1 MIFWEKRKAVTA
13 LYEKKTRA
21 ICDRYQLTQM
31 EYDILMFL
39 YNNPTYTTATDIVS
53 IRRLTKSHVSSAL
66 KMLEDKGYIR
76 RFYEDNNRKT
86 AHIEVLKLAEEIL
99 QDGYNMQMD
108 FFDTVF
114 LGFSEE
120 ERKFCTMK
128 KIISALICILFIK
141 PSSTV
146 TIVP

>member
-1 MIFWEKRKAVTA
+1 MIFWEKRKAVSA

-53 IRRLTKSHVSSAL
+53 IRRLTKSHVSSTL

-76 RFYEDNNRKT
+76 RFYEANNSKT
-86 AHIEVLKLAEEIL
+86 AHIEVLELAEGIL
-99 QDGYNMQMD
+99 QEGYNVQID

-114 LGFSEE
+114 FGFSEE
-120 ERKFCTMK
+120 ERNQYRTLLDRIYENVEKG
-128 KIISALICILFIK
+128 LEE
-141 PSSTV
+141 V
-146 TIVP
+146 

>member
-39 YNNPTYTTATDIVS
+39 HNNPNYTTATDIAS

-76 RFYEDNNRKT
+76 RYYELNNRKT
-86 AHIEVLKLAEEIL
+86 VHIEVLELAKGIIQE
-99 QDGYNMQMD
+99 GYNVQKD
-108 FFDTVF
+108 FFDTIF
-114 LGFSEE
+114 FGFSEE
-120 ERKFCTMK
+120 ERNQYRTLLDRIYENVEKG
-128 KIISALICILFIK
+128 LEE
-141 PSSTV
+141 V
-146 TIVP
+146 

>member
-76 RFYEDNNRKT
+76 RFYEENNSKT
-86 AHIEVLKLAEEIL
+86 AHIEVLKLAEGIL

-114 LGFSEE
+114 WGFSEE
-120 ERKFCTMK
+120 ERNQYRTLLERIYENVEKG
-128 KIISALICILFIK
+128 LEE
-141 PSSTV
+141 V
-146 TIVP
+146 

>member
-39 YNNPTYTTATDIVS
+39 HNNPTYTTATDIVN

-76 RFYEDNNRKT
+76 RYYELNNNKT
-86 AHIEVLKLAEEIL
+86 AHIEVLELAKGIL
-99 QDGYNMQMD
+99 QEGYNVQKD
-108 FFDTVF
+108 FLDTLF
-114 LGFSEE
+114 FGFSEDE
-120 ERKFCTMK
+120 KNQYR
-128 KIISALICILFIK
+128 ILLNRIYENVEK
-141 PSSTV
+141 GLKE
-146 TIVP
+146 

>member
-39 YNNPTYTTATDIVS
+39 HNNPTYTTATDIVS

-76 RFYEDNNRKT
+76 RYYELNNSKT
-86 AHIEVLKLAEEIL
+86 AHIEVLGLAKGIL
-99 QDGYNMQMD
+99 QEGYNVQKD
-108 FFDTVF
+108 FLDTLF
-114 LGFSEE
+114 FGFSEDERNQYRILLDRIYENVEKGLE
-120 ERKFCTMK
+120 EK
-128 KIISALICILFIK
+128 
-141 PSSTV
+141 
-146 TIVP
+146 

>member
-39 YNNPTYTTATDIVS
+39 HNNPTYTTATDIVS
-53 IRRLTKSHVSSAL
+53 IRRLTKSHVSSTL

-76 RFYEDNNRKT
+76 RYYELNNSKT
-86 AHIEVLKLAEEIL
+86 VHIEVLELAKGIL
-99 QDGYNMQMD
+99 QEGYNVQKD
-108 FFDTVF
+108 FLDTLF
-114 LGFSEE
+114 FGFSEDERNQYRILLNRIYENVEKGLE
-120 ERKFCTMK
+120 EE
-128 KIISALICILFIK
+128 
-141 PSSTV
+141 
-146 TIVP
+146 

>member
-21 ICDRYQLTQM
+21 ICERYQLTQM

-39 YNNPTYTTATDIVS
+39 HNNPTYTTATGIVS

-76 RFYEDNNRKT
+76 RYYKLNNSKT
-86 AHIEVLKLAEEIL
+86 VHIEVLESAKGIL
-99 QDGYNMQMD
+99 QEGYNVQKD
-108 FFDTVF
+108 FLDTLF
-114 LGFSEE
+114 FGFSEDERNQYRILLNRIYENVEKGLE
-120 ERKFCTMK
+120 EE
-128 KIISALICILFIK
+128 
-141 PSSTV
+141 
-146 TIVP
+146 

>member
-76 RFYEDNNRKT
+76 RFYEENNSKT
-86 AHIEVLKLAEEIL
+86 AHIEVLKLAEGIL

-108 FFDTVF
+108 FLPRSMRAAAKGENDAAEPEYPR
-114 LGFSEE
+114 S
-120 ERKFCTMK
+120 
-128 KIISALICILFIK
+128 SAVAIG
-141 PSSTV
+141 V
-146 TIVP
+146 R